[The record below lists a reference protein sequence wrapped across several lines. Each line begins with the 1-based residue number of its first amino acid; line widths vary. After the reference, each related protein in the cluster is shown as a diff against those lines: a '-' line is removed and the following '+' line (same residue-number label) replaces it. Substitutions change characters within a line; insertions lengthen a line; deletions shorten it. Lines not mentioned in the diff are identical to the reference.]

1 MATLEV
7 LRPDVEVVKRCMASA
22 DCTDGN
28 VCVTLREDQHVIRIV
43 YVERRDAAEENTVV
57 WNGPPEELFQDG
69 EHLFLD

>member
-1 MATLEV
+1 
-7 LRPDVEVVKRCMASA
+7 MASA

-28 VCVTLREDQHVIRIV
+28 VCVTLREDQHVIRIM
-43 YVERRDAAEENTVV
+43 YVERRDAVEEKTVV